1 MIGMSQIKKKT
12 IQGIL
17 IGASVGI
24 VVAVGVS
31 VFSFFTILH
40 FKSNY
45 KLLCKLLYIFYFQRS
60 RIAHH

>member
-12 IQGIL
+12 IQGIA

-31 VFSFFTILH
+31 VWSFSRLDHIKTEQI
-40 FKSNY
+40 
-45 KLLCKLLYIFYFQRS
+45 
-60 RIAHH
+60 RII